1 MARLNERI
9 RAFYDQSTPLW
20 LDTWGEQMHHGY
32 YGPDGRRQTDH
43 RQAQLDM
50 IEALLQWGEAP
61 NEVGTFLDAGCGVGG
76 SSRYLAK
83 RYPDAT
89 GLGVTLSP
97 VQAERG
103 RDYNRLADVDDR
115 LRIEAKDVY
124 TLDPKTDGTYDLI
137 WSMESA
143 EHMADKQ
150 GLFDLFFRLLKP
162 GGRLIMATWCHRPE
176 PPYLSPQ
183 DQYTLQQICTLYHL
197 PPLVSVPE
205 LGAAA
210 VASGLEGVQTDDWSA
225 AVEPFWG
232 AVTRSGLDPRNWP
245 GLLRSGVGTVQGA
258 WAMRYMRRGFATGA
272 IQYGVVGGVK
282 PTPPRSAPAHS

>member
-1 MARLNERI
+1 MAGLNERI
-9 RAFYDQSTPLW
+9 RTFYDQSTPLW

-32 YGPDGRRQTDH
+32 YGPDGTRRVDH

-50 IEALLQWGEAP
+50 IDALLDWGGTLDH
-61 NEVGTFLDAGCGVGG
+61 VGSFLDAGCGVGG
-76 SSRYLAK
+76 SSRYLAAK
-83 RYPDAT
+83 YPEAT

-103 RDYNRLADVDDR
+103 RGYNQSAGVDDR
-115 LRIEAKDVY
+115 LRIIAKDVY
-124 TLDPKTDGTYDLI
+124 TLDPATDGTYDLI

-150 GLFDLFFRLLKP
+150 ELFHLFHRMLKP
-162 GGRLIMATWCHRPE
+162 GGRLLMATWCQRPE
-176 PPYLSPQ
+176 PPYLSPS

-197 PPLVSVPE
+197 PPLVSIPN

-210 VASGLEGVQTDDWSA
+210 GAAGFTDVQTADWSA

-232 AVTRSGLDPRNWP
+232 AVIRSGLDPRNWP
-245 GLLRSGVGTVQGA
+245 GLVRSGVGTIQGA
-258 WAMRYMRRGFATGA
+258 WAMKYMRRGFEAGA
-272 IQYGVVGGVK
+272 IQYGVVAAVR
-282 PTPPRSAPAHS
+282 P